1 MSKSSAI
8 PSSPRTIRPRRPAP
22 VLVCRKCLKRSDD
35 GRAIT
40 RALKDEL
47 KARAKASG
55 EKRAK
60 VVMTS
65 CFGICPKRA
74 VVTAT
79 GATLARG
86 EFLLV
91 SDEGE
96 ARHVVSTLSA
106 SS

>member
-1 MSKSSAI
+1 MF
-8 PSSPRTIRPRRPAP
+8 
-22 VLVCRKCLKRSDD
+22 VCRKCLKRSDE
-35 GRAIT
+35 GGAIK

-47 KARAKASG
+47 KSRAKASG

-91 SDEGE
+91 SDAGE
-96 ARHVVSTLSA
+96 ARDVVGEAKS
-106 SS
+106 